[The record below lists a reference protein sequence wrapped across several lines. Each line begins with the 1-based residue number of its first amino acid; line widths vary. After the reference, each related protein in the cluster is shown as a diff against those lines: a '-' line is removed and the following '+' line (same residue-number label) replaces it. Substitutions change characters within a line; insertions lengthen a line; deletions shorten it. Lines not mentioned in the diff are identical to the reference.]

1 MTELRKKITFSLAPE
16 VIEALKAGAKVD
28 GRNLSRYAEAILSE
42 FLKVK
47 PKPIKKPTK
56 PA

>member
-28 GRNLSRYAEAILSE
+28 GRNLSRYADAILSE
-42 FLKVK
+42 FLKFK

>member
-1 MTELRKKITFSLAPE
+1 MNTTRKKITFSLAPE
-16 VIEALKAGAKVD
+16 VIEALRNGAKVD
-28 GRNLSRYAEAILSE
+28 ESNLSRYAEAILVD

-47 PKPIKKPTK
+47 PKPPKKPTR